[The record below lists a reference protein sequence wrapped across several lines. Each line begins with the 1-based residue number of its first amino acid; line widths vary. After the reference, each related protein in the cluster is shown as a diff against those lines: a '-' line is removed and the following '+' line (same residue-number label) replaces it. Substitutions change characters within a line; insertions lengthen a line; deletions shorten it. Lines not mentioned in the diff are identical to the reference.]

1 MRHENARLLRRCAGA
16 GVAAALA
23 VGALALPAAPA
34 SADSAISAGEQ
45 PFYSH
50 YRLDSIHSAGYT
62 GEGITIALIDG
73 PVNAGIP
80 ELQGAHI
87 ESYTPCSVSSL
98 DAHWDH
104 GTVIAQI
111 LVSPQFGVAPGARL
125 KAYTVSFSGDSTG
138 QDCAFRQRS
147 RGYADLAFL
156 IETALNDGVA
166 VITTSSSYPENNYE
180 GMRWALARAISQQVP
195 VVACAGNDSTRDSTA
210 WLPAWSG
217 VVGVAA
223 IESNGHASDYTNWGN
238 PISTA
243 ALGRPIA
250 RSSTS
255 MERGEWWGTSF
266 ATPIV
271 AGSLA
276 LSMERWPRATGNQ
289 IMQGLA
295 RTGVGGNGGQWNPYT
310 GFGALDTYAL
320 LTTNPRDFPDE
331 NPFMDKGNE
340 SIPTRQDVADYSDG
354 VVDPRLIQNDH
365 SYTYRGLDERMARG
379 DQHDYPVHLGTS
391 PRYHKKVTGKKK

>member
-1 MRHENARLLRRCAGA
+1 MRRERARLLRRCAGA

-50 YRLDSIHSAGYT
+50 YRLNSIHSAGYT
-62 GEGITIALIDG
+62 GTGITIALIDG

-195 VVACAGNDSTRDSTA
+195 VVACARK
-210 WLPAWSG
+210 
-217 VVGVAA
+217 
-223 IESNGHASDYTNWGN
+223 
-238 PISTA
+238 
-243 ALGRPIA
+243 
-250 RSSTS
+250 
-255 MERGEWWGTSF
+255 GEIF
-266 ATPIV
+266 
-271 AGSLA
+271 
-276 LSMERWPRATGNQ
+276 
-289 IMQGLA
+289 
-295 RTGVGGNGGQWNPYT
+295 
-310 GFGALDTYAL
+310 
-320 LTTNPRDFPDE
+320 
-331 NPFMDKGNE
+331 
-340 SIPTRQDVADYSDG
+340 
-354 VVDPRLIQNDH
+354 
-365 SYTYRGLDERMARG
+365 
-379 DQHDYPVHLGTS
+379 
-391 PRYHKKVTGKKK
+391 